1 MFPLLLA
8 GAISK
13 PLSLSHSLLSLA
25 GKIMMPLGAVT

>member
-1 MFPLLLA
+1 MFPLLSV

-25 GKIMMPLGAVT
+25 GKIIMPLGAVT